1 MTKPSSR
8 TIDIDHTYSISEDY
22 LSLKKSDP
30 LLDSIQQA
38 SRRDKRVRWWSAL
51 SLLRSVSSSPAAAV
65 ATLKNRSDLDSI
77 SDLQEI
83 EQSGRELVL
92 DLVDEQSL
100 DGGDSAPG
108 ALLEA
113 SIENSDQYQNKLRAL
128 AKDTEKLSGQE
139 DHKLRALIKFL
150 KDQIKDQRRPIVFCS
165 FIPTVDYLVEQL
177 SGKIQ
182 NTEVQGI
189 TGTLPPEER
198 EFRVEQLSYH

>member
-1 MTKPSSR
+1 M
-8 TIDIDHTYSISEDY
+8 
-22 LSLKKSDP
+22 
-30 LLDSIQQA
+30 
-38 SRRDKRVRWWSAL
+38 
-51 SLLRSVSSSPAAAV
+51 
-65 ATLKNRSDLDSI
+65 DSI

-100 DGGDSAPG
+100 DGGDAAPG

-128 AKDTEKLSGQE
+128 AKDAEKLSGQE
-139 DHKLRALIKFL
+139 DHKLKALIKFL

-177 SGKIQ
+177 SGKIR

-189 TGTLPPEER
+189 PARFPRKKENSELNSWE
-198 EFRVEQLSYH
+198 LSPKKFLF